1 MLRLLLLL
9 AERLG
14 KRRDG
19 SHNANS
25 HERQGNKGP
34 NDAPAAGRAAISLRE
49 DTRIG
54 SIDFAENEIV
64 TLFTLALAFQE

>member
-25 HERQGNKGP
+25 HESQGNNGP
-34 NDAPAAGRAAISLRE
+34 NDAPAAGRAAISLGE
-49 DTRIG
+49 DTRI
-54 SIDFAENEIV
+54 
-64 TLFTLALAFQE
+64 

>member
-1 MLRLLLLL
+1 MLGLLLLL

-14 KRRDG
+14 KRRNG

-25 HERQGNKGP
+25 HEPQGNKGP
-34 NDAPAAGRAAISLRE
+34 NDAPAARRATISLRE

-54 SIDFAENEIV
+54 GIDFAENEIV
-64 TLFTLALAFQE
+64 TLFTLA

>member
-1 MLRLLLLL
+1 MLGLLLLL

-19 SHNANS
+19 SHNANG
-25 HERQGNKGP
+25 HERQGNNGP
-34 NDAPAAGRAAISLRE
+34 NDAPAAGRATISLRE
-49 DTRIG
+49 DTCIG

-64 TLFTLALAFQE
+64 TLFTLA